1 MPDRNYL
8 SFLLCNFHTF
18 TIPQALPRQLP
29 LHKGAFFCLCEHC
42 KKVLL
47 FPQGGGIW
55 NAPYGIRFCRSS
67 RRQMVAPVV
76 CTLYLRRWRRLPT
89 ATHIRPRQRKDTFF
103 TLSNT
108 LPAFSLV
115 APGAKKKLSKRNAKR
130 ETRKRELFEKS
141 SLLNSRKNFLTTH
154 TGHWAC
160 APKVTRQPIS
170 PAARRFLKK
179 APS

>member
-1 MPDRNYL
+1 MLTGGALL
-8 SFLLCNFHTF
+8 SLPCVRGGAARSAAEGLFLTETLFLFCSAISKLLQSLRRCRASSLYTREPFS
-18 TIPQALPRQLP
+18 
-29 LHKGAFFCLCEHC
+29 CLCEHC

-115 APGAKKKLSKRNAKR
+115 APGAKKKLSKRNAK
-130 ETRKRELFEKS
+130 
-141 SLLNSRKNFLTTH
+141 
-154 TGHWAC
+154 G
-160 APKVTRQPIS
+160 
-170 PAARRFLKK
+170 RRVKGDF
-179 APS
+179 